1 MGPPLWRREL
11 DPRGAQRLATDAGLM
26 AGLNECAFNPLCVCG
41 CGSSAPT
48 RVCHR
53 CCAPRA
59 DFFSSAVYRTKTAA
73 TRRVQITA
81 AAAGDGLQKRGMVA
95 GGSVVDW
102 GEAPS
107 HAPGPNSANYEAFR
121 ELCGAHLV
129 YNAFWNVKHF
139 CVHQMLMRDPMHQV
153 DLGAIVHLIKAILRK
168 YAECVETALGIA
180 CLLYTSDA
188 ADE

>member
-1 MGPPLWRREL
+1 M
-11 DPRGAQRLATDAGLM
+11 
-26 AGLNECAFNPLCVCG
+26 
-41 CGSSAPT
+41 
-48 RVCHR
+48 
-53 CCAPRA
+53 
-59 DFFSSAVYRTKTAA
+59 
-73 TRRVQITA
+73 I
-81 AAAGDGLQKRGMVA
+81 A

-102 GEAPS
+102 GDSEAPS

-180 CLLYTSDA
+180 GRAAAKLKQRFELLFLKRTGPDGQK
-188 ADE
+188 

>member
-1 MGPPLWRREL
+1 
-11 DPRGAQRLATDAGLM
+11 
-26 AGLNECAFNPLCVCG
+26 
-41 CGSSAPT
+41 
-48 RVCHR
+48 
-53 CCAPRA
+53 
-59 DFFSSAVYRTKTAA
+59 
-73 TRRVQITA
+73 
-81 AAAGDGLQKRGMVA
+81 MVA

-153 DLGAIVHLIKAILRK
+153 DLGAIVHLIKAILTIHVSDPS
-168 YAECVETALGIA
+168 AECISVVHTFLTWYH
-180 CLLYTSDA
+180 LYRRRNPPK
-188 ADE
+188 DEDDIKELTNLARRYLILANLS